1 MQKKVKYLMVSLV
14 AILTI
19 ASCKKEID
27 WNAFPDPNGG
37 NGCKLASLK
46 TDLGVLG
53 EFTISYKYDASGK
66 LISATSDGETMVYT
80 YSTTKITGT
89 LESGE
94 KTELTLANGKAVS
107 SYMSDFFPGVSAT
120 RNYTYNADGYLTVVK
135 SYLGNSLNSTAELS
149 YTGGN
154 LAQTKVTYAED
165 GSVETSTYEYSGEVA
180 VNAYEMADPLSAIV
194 DYLPGNYF
202 GKASKNVLKKS
213 VTSSTNSALV
223 DVEEYTYAF
232 DAKGNAT
239 SIVIKNQTKT
249 GGSTTDESSTSL
261 SLTYNCK

>member
-1 MQKKVKYLMVSLV
+1 MQKTVKYLMVSLV
-14 AILTI
+14 AILAV
-19 ASCKKEID
+19 ASCKKEIN
-27 WNAFPDPNGG
+27 WNAYPDPNG
-37 NGCKLASLK
+37 NGCKLTALK

-94 KTELTLANGKAVS
+94 KTELTLANGRAVS

-120 RNYTYNADGYLTVVK
+120 RTYTYNADGYLTVIK
-135 SYLGNSLNSTAELS
+135 SYLANNLNSTAELT

-165 GSVETSTYEYSGEVA
+165 GSVETTTYEYSSEVA

-213 VTSSTNSALV
+213 VTSSANSAGV

-232 DAKGNAT
+232 DSKGNAT
-239 SIVIKNQTKT
+239 SIVIKSQTKI
-249 GGSTTDESSTSL
+249 GGSVTDESSSSL